1 MTIKLQ
7 IIELIE
13 QRYSN
18 IEISKMLQCSAAY
31 AAWCRSE
38 YNEAATVWIASR
50 HKEPK
55 QGTDSRKAYD
65 FLIANPSATTSEV
78 CKATGVNNNAARRA
92 AIRYGLPLNL
102 SRASS

>member
-18 IEISKMLQCSAAY
+18 IEISKMLQCNAAY
-31 AAWCRSE
+31 VALCRAE
-38 YNEAATVWIASR
+38 YNEAAPVWIASK
-50 HKEPK
+50 HKKPK
-55 QGTDSRKAYD
+55 EGTDSRKAYD
-65 FLIANPSATTSEV
+65 FMTANPEATTSEV
-78 CKATGVNNNAARRA
+78 CKSAGVNNNAVRRT

-102 SRASS
+102 SRASA